1 MDLTSLSKLIVKQK
15 FEGFELL
22 GYETRNKY
30 AILDEENNQVGFA
43 AEQQKG
49 ILGWFMRQFLGHW
62 RKFDV
67 YFFDQDRKEFMRAHH
82 PFRFLF
88 QRFEISD
95 SNGKYIGS
103 LQQRFSILTKRFD
116 VLDNNNNVI
125 LEMKSP
131 IWKIW
136 TFPFLYQG
144 QEIARIEKKWTG
156 FLAEAF
162 TDKDTFLVSF
172 GGQVLKNEERLII
185 LASSIFVDLR
195 YFEKK
200 AGN

>member
-1 MDLTSLSKLIVKQK
+1 MDLTNFKKLVVKQK
-15 FEGFELL
+15 FEGFELF
-22 GYETRNKY
+22 GVETRNKY
-30 AILDEENNQVGFA
+30 AILDENKNQIGFA
-43 AEQQKG
+43 AEQEKG
-49 ILGWFMRQFLGHW
+49 IFGWFMRQFLGHW

-67 YFFDQDRKEFMRAHH
+67 YFFDQDKKQFMRAHH

-88 QRFEISD
+88 QRFEITTP
-95 SNGKYIGS
+95 NRKYIGA

-116 VLDNNNNVI
+116 ILDKNNNVI

-144 QEIARIEKKWTG
+144 REIARIEKKWTG
-156 FLAEAF
+156 IMAETF
-162 TDKDTFLVSF
+162 TDKDTFLISF
-172 GGQVLKNEERLII
+172 NEDNIGQEEKLIM
-185 LASSIFVDLR
+185 LASSVFVDLR